1 MSKKKKHWPETPPVH
16 PPMHPGG
23 RRWETIAV
31 DDNGPVYT
39 QRMLVPGG
47 WLYRVIGIWLQA
59 HGGNM
64 VSMCFVPLWEEPPPG
79 WGSS

>member
-1 MSKKKKHWPETPPVH
+1 MSKKKKHWPSTPPAH

-23 RRWETIAV
+23 RKWETIAV
-31 DDNGPVYT
+31 DDGPVYT

-47 WLYRVIGIWLQA
+47 WIYRVIGIWLQA